1 MELVSSIEHEILD
14 RRPLISWGDIIGLE
28 SIKDLIFENII
39 YPMQVPEIF
48 QGLREPAKG
57 ILLFGPPGTGKTMI
71 GKAVASQLNS
81 TFFSISASSL
91 VSKWMGDS
99 EKLVRTLFSIAR
111 FMQPSVIFLDEIDSM
126 LSCRADGEGEG
137 LR

>member
-1 MELVSSIEHEILD
+1 MDLELVSSIEHEILD
-14 RRPLISWGDIIGLE
+14 RRPLISWNDIIGLE

-48 QGLREPAKG
+48 QGLREPSKG

-126 LSCRADGEGEG
+126 LSCRAEGE
-137 LR
+137 

>member
-1 MELVSSIEHEILD
+1 
-14 RRPLISWGDIIGLE
+14 
-28 SIKDLIFENII
+28 
-39 YPMQVPEIF
+39 MQVPEIF
-48 QGLREPAKG
+48 QGLREPSKG

-111 FMQPSVIFLDEIDSM
+111 FMQPSLIFLDEIDSM
-126 LSCRADGEGEG
+126 LSCRAEGEGEG